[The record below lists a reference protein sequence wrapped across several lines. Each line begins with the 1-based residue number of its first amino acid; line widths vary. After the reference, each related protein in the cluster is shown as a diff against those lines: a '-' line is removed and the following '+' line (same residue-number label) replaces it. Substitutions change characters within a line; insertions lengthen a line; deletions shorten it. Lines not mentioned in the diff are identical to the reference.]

1 MDQQVIFRDY
11 QEQVATDHN
20 NIQEYVQT
28 AMDHIVADAVSATR
42 KFSGLMVTKTGQVEV
57 TVGAGRVYDT
67 GAVYALRAVLTQSLA
82 TYVAAAARRIVTVSA
97 YGQEVETDVEQRDY
111 LTDVDT
117 GTVEPRS
124 VAMTRS
130 RDVQIVFT
138 AGAEAAD
145 PVPAAVPATHV
156 VIANVLLDTT
166 QIISIDVQDQNQVVS
181 TDALDIRTDLLEAF
195 RSIIEP
201 RVTSLASD
209 LADLANR
216 VSGLSSQSD
225 LTRVYLDLARVK
237 ESLRYPADASG
248 FDTDFFLLQNKSDMN
263 NSQMLGFDAK
273 VEEGIRFNDANKNQ
287 FEISLFSANDPNA
300 ALAGGYLM
308 PKYSNVLKIQTG
320 AYTESLGI
328 AQYGYQVH
336 SMQVGYM
343 SRTRIR
349 YGGSYSV
356 CTNGNQWGTPGEP
369 PSAANLYDFNTV
381 EYSTVTQAWFQDST
395 HGGMPYGVTRTDYY
409 WLDTW
414 EEPFMY
420 EVTTNLA
427 INGAQVA
434 QTFLVSN
441 DIIATQL
448 GFYITAKGANEDI
461 HIALCEVTA
470 GQPDLD
476 KVCLKTVYAQ
486 QNIVTG
492 WNICPIQPTF
502 LAKGKRYAFVF
513 ISNANHQIGMTSG
526 QSYLDG
532 TFFYSTDGIY
542 YMGDLTKD
550 MMIQVYGA
558 QFASSQVAIEF
569 APINLDGGF
578 RDVDILAEQW
588 VPGSCELVYEM
599 RPNGTGEWQPLI
611 EDNAGVLAVAP
622 PLAQFRAR
630 FVGTTDMMPILH
642 LTGSRVSVSRPKT
655 AFKHVSTPMHVP
667 ALSNVAHNVTF
678 VNLLE
683 MFDPTP
689 HTYGISVRVG
699 STEYAPDTTVTE
711 LMDTQAK
718 RYQKTYTF
726 SLPAGT
732 TQFTIEQTGTTNSPQ
747 VTYHVAERSFYT
759 K

>member
-1 MDQQVIFRDY
+1 MDRQVIFRDY

-20 NIQEYVQT
+20 NLQDYVQD
-28 AMDHIVADAVSATR
+28 AMDNIVSDAISAVR
-42 KFSGLMVTKTGQVEV
+42 KYSGLMVTKTGQVEV
-57 TVGAGRVYDT
+57 TVGAGRVFDA
-67 GAVYALRAVLTQSLA
+67 GAVYGRRTVLTQSLA

-97 YGQEVETDVEQRDY
+97 FGQEVETDVETRDY

-117 GTVEPRS
+117 GTVEPRA

-145 PVPAAVPATHV
+145 PVPPAVPATHV
-156 VIANVLLDTT
+156 AIANIVLDTT
-166 QIISIDVQDQNQVVS
+166 QIVSIQMLDQNAVVS
-181 TDALDIRTDLLEAF
+181 TDALDFRTDLLEAF
-195 RSIIEP
+195 RAIIEP

-225 LTRVYLDLARVK
+225 LSRIFLDLARVK
-237 ESLRYPADASG
+237 ESLRYPDDATGYDS
-248 FDTDFFLLQNKSDMN
+248 DFFLLDNKSDYN
-263 NSQMLGFDAK
+263 NTQLLGYDAK
-273 VEEGIRFNDANKNQ
+273 VQEGIRFNDANKNQ

-308 PKYSNVLKIQTG
+308 PKYTNVLKIQTG

-336 SMQVGYM
+336 SMKVGYM
-343 SRTRIR
+343 ARSRIR
-349 YGGSYSV
+349 YGGSYTV
-356 CTNGNQWGTPGEP
+356 CTNGNSFGTPGE
-369 PSAANLYDFNTV
+369 AAPATNLYDFHTTEFTTV
-381 EYSTVTQAWFQDST
+381 QNNAATWDHPYAWS
-395 HGGMPYGVTRTDYY
+395 RTDYY

-414 EEPFMY
+414 QEPFMY
-420 EVTTNLA
+420 EVTTDLA
-427 INGAQVA
+427 ITGAQVA

-441 DIIATQL
+441 DTIATQV

-470 GQPDLD
+470 GQPDLT
-476 KVCLKTVYAQ
+476 KVCLKTTYPQ
-486 QNIVTG
+486 QNIVGG
-492 WNICPIQPTF
+492 WNLCPIQPTF

-550 MMIQVYGA
+550 MMLQVYGA
-558 QFASSQVAIEF
+558 QFAASQVAIEF

-588 VPGSCELVYEM
+588 VPASCELVYEM

-611 EDNAGVLAVAP
+611 KDNAGILAVAP

-630 FVGTTDMMPILH
+630 FIGTSDMMPILH
-642 LTGSRVSVSRPKT
+642 LTGSRVTVSRPKT
-655 AFKHVSTPMHVP
+655 AFKHVSTKMTVP
-667 ALSNVAHNVTF
+667 AMANVANNLTF

-689 HTYGISVRVG
+689 HTYSISVRVG
-699 STEYAPDTTVTE
+699 STDYAPVTTVTE
-711 LMDTQAK
+711 LKDATAK

-732 TQFTIEQTGTTNSPQ
+732 TQFTIVQNGTTNSPQ
-747 VTYHVAERSFYT
+747 VTYHVAERTFYT

>member
-11 QEQVATDHN
+11 QEQTATDHN

-42 KFSGLMVTKTGQVEV
+42 KYSGLMITKTGQVEV
-57 TVGAGRVYDT
+57 TIGAGRVYDT
-67 GAVYALRAVLTQSLA
+67 GAVYALRSVLTQSLA
-82 TYVAAAARRIVTVSA
+82 TYVAAAARRIVTISA

-130 RDVQIVFT
+130 RNVQIVFT

-156 VIANVLLDTT
+156 VIANVMLDTT
-166 QIISIDVQDQNQVVS
+166 QIVSIDIQDQNKVVS
-181 TDALDIRTDLLEAF
+181 TDALDIRTDLLETF

-216 VSGLSSQSD
+216 MTGLSSASD
-225 LTRVYLDLARVK
+225 LSRIYLDLARVK

-248 FDTDFFLLQNKSDMN
+248 FDTDFFLDQTKSDMT
-263 NSQMLGFDAK
+263 NSKLLGFDAR
-273 VEEGIRFNDANKNQ
+273 VEEGIRFNNANANQ

-300 ALAGGYLM
+300 AMAGGYLM
-308 PKYSNVLKIQTG
+308 PKYTNVLKIQTG
-320 AYTESLGI
+320 NYTESLGI

-336 SMQVGYM
+336 SMKVGYM
-343 SRTRIR
+343 SRTRVR
-349 YGGSYSV
+349 YGGSYTV
-356 CTNGNQWGTPGEP
+356 CTNGNAWSTPGNP
-369 PSAANLYDFNTV
+369 VDTTNLYDFNTI
-381 EYSTVTQAWFQDST
+381 EYSTVTNNYNVHGNGDGAWSQ
-395 HGGMPYGVTRTDYY
+395 RTDYY

-420 EVTTNLA
+420 EVTTNLSVT
-427 INGAQVA
+427 GAQVA

-441 DIIATQL
+441 DIIATQV
-448 GFYITAKGANEDI
+448 GFYITQKAANEDI

-470 GQPDLD
+470 GQPDLE
-476 KVCLKTVYAQ
+476 KVVLKTVYAQ

-492 WNICPIQPTF
+492 WNLCPIQPTF

-513 ISNANHQIGMTSG
+513 ISNANHQIGMTNG

-578 RDVDILAEQW
+578 RDIDILAEQW

-599 RPNGTGEWQPLI
+599 RPNGTGEWQSLTQ
-611 EDNAGVLAVAP
+611 DNSGVLAVAP

-630 FVGTTDMMPILH
+630 FVGTRDMMPILH
-642 LTGSRVSVSRPKT
+642 LTGSRVHVSRPKA
-655 AFKHVSTPMHVP
+655 AFKHVSTTMTVP
-667 ALSNVAHNVTF
+667 ALSNVTHNLTF

-689 HTYGISVRVG
+689 HTYAMTVRVG
-699 STEYAPDTTVTE
+699 STEYSPDTTVTV
-711 LMDTQAK
+711 LKDAKAK
-718 RYQKTYTF
+718 RYEKTYTF

-747 VTYHVAERSFYT
+747 VTYHVAERSFYS

>member
-1 MDQQVIFRDY
+1 MDRKVIFRDY

-20 NIQEYVQT
+20 NLQDYVQA
-28 AMDHIVADAVSATR
+28 AMDNIVSDAVSASR
-42 KFSGLMVTKTGQVEV
+42 KYSGLMVSKTGQVEV
-57 TVGAGRVYDT
+57 TIGAGRIYDM
-67 GAVYALRAVLTQSLA
+67 GAVYGRRSVLTQSLA

-97 YGQEVETDVEQRDY
+97 FGQETETDIETRDY

-117 GTVEPRS
+117 GTVEPRAVS
-124 VAMTRS
+124 MTDS
-130 RDVQIVFT
+130 RDVQLVFT

-145 PVPAAVPATHV
+145 PVPPAIPATHV
-156 VIANVLLDTT
+156 VIANVMLDTT
-166 QIISIDVQDQNQVVS
+166 QVISIDMQDQNAVVS
-181 TDALDIRTDLLEAF
+181 TDALDLRTDLLEAF

-216 VSGLSSQSD
+216 VTGLSSQSD
-225 LTRVYLDLARVK
+225 LSRVYLDLARVK
-237 ESLRYPADASG
+237 ESLRYPDDASG
-248 FDTDFFLLQNKSDMN
+248 FDADFFLLPNKSDYN
-263 NSQMLGFDAK
+263 NTKLLGYDAK
-273 VEEGIRFNDANKNQ
+273 VQEGIRFNDANANQ

-300 ALAGGYLM
+300 AAAGGYLM

-320 AYTESLGI
+320 SYTESLGI

-336 SMQVGYM
+336 SMKVGYM
-343 SRTRIR
+343 ARSRIR
-349 YGGSYSV
+349 YGGSYTV
-356 CTNGNQWGTPGEP
+356 CTNGNSYGSPGEAVP
-369 PSAANLYDFNTV
+369 ATNLYDFSSV
-381 EYSTVTQAWFQDST
+381 EFSTVQNNGATWDHPYAWS
-395 HGGMPYGVTRTDYY
+395 RTDYY

-414 EEPFMY
+414 QEPFMY
-420 EVTTNLA
+420 EVTTNLN
-427 INGAQVA
+427 ITGAQVA

-441 DIIATQL
+441 DIIATQI
-448 GFYITAKGANEDI
+448 GFYISAKAANEDI

-470 GQPDLD
+470 GQPDLE
-476 KVCLKTVYAQ
+476 KVCLKTTYAQ
-486 QNIVTG
+486 ANIVTG
-492 WNICPIQPTF
+492 WNLCPIQPTF

-550 MMIQVYGA
+550 MMLQVYGA

-578 RDVDILAEQW
+578 RDIDILAEQW
-588 VPGSCELVYEM
+588 VPGSCELIYEM
-599 RPNGTGEWQPLI
+599 RPNGTGQWQPLI
-611 EDNAGVLAVAP
+611 SDNAGVLAVAP

-655 AFKHVSTPMHVP
+655 AFKHVSTTMTVP
-667 ALSNVAHNVTF
+667 AMSAVANNLTF

-689 HTYGISVRVG
+689 HTYGITVRVG
-699 STEYAPDTTVTE
+699 STDYNPVTTVSKVKDTT
-711 LMDTQAK
+711 AK
-718 RYQKTYTF
+718 RYEKTYTF
-726 SLPAGT
+726 SLPGGT
-732 TQFTIEQTGTTNSPQ
+732 TQFTVSQTGTTNSPQ
-747 VTYHVAERSFYT
+747 VTYHVAERTFYT

>member
-1 MDQQVIFRDY
+1 MDRKKIFRDY

-20 NIQEYVQT
+20 DLQEFVQE
-28 AMDHIVADAVSATR
+28 AMDNLVSDAVSAVR
-42 KFSGLMVTKTGQVEV
+42 KYSGLMVTKTGQVEV
-57 TVGAGRVYDT
+57 TIGAGRVYDA
-67 GAVYALRAVLTQSLA
+67 GAVYARRTVLTQSLA
-82 TYVAAAARRIVTVSA
+82 TYTAAAARRIVTISG
-97 YGQEVETDVEQRDY
+97 YGQEVETDVETRDY

-117 GTVEPRS
+117 GTVEPRAVS
-124 VAMTRS
+124 TTLS
-130 RDVQIVFT
+130 RDAQLVFT

-145 PVPAAVPATHV
+145 PVPAAIPATHV

-166 QIISIDVQDQNQVVS
+166 QIISIDMQDQNAVVS

-195 RSIIEP
+195 RAIIEP

-216 VSGLSSQSD
+216 VTGMSSQSD

-248 FDTDFFLLQNKSDMN
+248 FDSDFFLLQNKSDMN
-263 NSQMLGFDAK
+263 NAQMLGFDAK
-273 VEEGIRFNDANKNQ
+273 VEEGIRFNDANANQ

-343 SRTRIR
+343 SRSRIR

-356 CTNGNQWGTPGEP
+356 CTNGNSWGTPGEASP
-369 PSAANLYDFNTV
+369 AANLYDFNTT
-381 EYSTVTQAWFQDST
+381 EYSTVTNFPPTWDHPYAWS
-395 HGGMPYGVTRTDYY
+395 RTDYY

-420 EVTTNLA
+420 EVTTDLS
-427 INGAQVA
+427 ITGAQVA
-434 QTFLVSN
+434 QTLLISN

-476 KVCLKTVYAQ
+476 KVCLKTVYPQ

-569 APINLDGGF
+569 APITLDGGF
-578 RDVDILAEQW
+578 RDIDILAEQW

-599 RPNGTGEWQPLI
+599 RPNGNGEWQPLI
-611 EDNAGVLAVAP
+611 ADNAGVLAVAP

-630 FVGTTDMMPILH
+630 FIGTSDMMPILH

-655 AFKHVSTPMHVP
+655 AFKHVSTPMTVP
-667 ALSNVAHNVTF
+667 AMSSVSHNLTF

-699 STEYAPDTTVTE
+699 STEYAPDTSVTV
-711 LMDTQAK
+711 LKDAAAK
-718 RYQKTYTF
+718 RYEKTYTF

-732 TQFTIEQTGTTNSPQ
+732 TKFTIEQTGTTNSPQ
-747 VTYHVAERSFYT
+747 MTYHVAERTFYT

>member
-1 MDQQVIFRDY
+1 MDRKVKFRDY

-20 NIQEYVQT
+20 NLQDYVQQ
-28 AMDHIVADAVSATR
+28 AMDNIVSDAVSATR
-42 KFSGLMVTKTGQVEV
+42 KYSGLMVTKTGQVEV
-57 TVGAGRVYDT
+57 TVGQGRVYDM
-67 GAVYALRAVLTQSLA
+67 GAVFGRRAVLTQSVA

-97 YGQEVETDVEQRDY
+97 YGQETETDIETRDY

-117 GTVEPRS
+117 GTVEPRAVS
-124 VAMTRS
+124 MTES
-130 RDVQIVFT
+130 RDAQLVFT

-145 PVPAAVPATHV
+145 PVPPAVPATHV
-156 VIANVLLDTT
+156 VIANIMLDTT
-166 QIISIDVQDQNQVVS
+166 QIISIDMQDQNQVVS
-181 TDALDIRTDLLEAF
+181 TDALDIRTDMLETF
-195 RSIIEP
+195 RSMIEP

-216 VSGLSSQSD
+216 VKGLADQSD
-225 LTRVYLDLARVK
+225 LSRVYLDLARVK
-237 ESLRYPADASG
+237 ESLRYPDDASG
-248 FDTDFFLLQNKSDMN
+248 FDADFFLMPNKSDYN
-263 NSQMLGFDAK
+263 NTLLLGYDAK

-300 ALAGGYLM
+300 SLAGGYLM
-308 PKYSNVLKIQTG
+308 PKYVNVLKIQTG
-320 AYTESLGI
+320 AYTSSLGI

-343 SRTRIR
+343 ARSRVR
-349 YGGSYSV
+349 YGGSYTV
-356 CTNGNQWGTPGEP
+356 CTNGNNFSTPGE
-369 PSAANLYDFNTV
+369 AVDTTNLYDFNTT
-381 EYSTVTQAWFQDST
+381 EFTTVQSNPASWDHPYAW
-395 HGGMPYGVTRTDYY
+395 TRTDYY

-414 EEPFMY
+414 QEPFMY
-420 EVTTNLA
+420 EITTDLA
-427 INGAQVA
+427 ITGAQVA

-448 GFYITAKGANEDI
+448 GFYITAKAANEDI
-461 HIALCEVTA
+461 HLALCEVTA
-470 GQPDLD
+470 GMPDLT
-476 KVCLKTVYAQ
+476 KVCLKTTYPHSS
-486 QNIVTG
+486 IGTG
-492 WNICPIQPTF
+492 WNVCPIQPTF
-502 LAKGKRYAFVF
+502 LGKGKRYALVF
-513 ISNANHQIGMTSG
+513 ISNANHQVGMTSG

-558 QFASSQVAIEF
+558 AFPSSQVAIEF

-578 RDVDILAEQW
+578 RDIDILAEMW
-588 VPGSCELVYEM
+588 VPGSCQLVFEM
-599 RPNGTGEWQPLI
+599 RPNGTGQWQPLI
-611 EDNAGVLAVAP
+611 ADNAGILAVAP

-630 FVGTTDMMPILH
+630 FIGTQDMQPILH
-642 LTGSRVSVSRPKT
+642 LTGSRVTVSRPKT
-655 AFKHVSTPMHVP
+655 VFKHVSTKMTVP
-667 ALSNVAHNVTF
+667 AMSASANNLTF

-689 HTYGISVRVG
+689 HTYNMTVRVG
-699 STEYAPDTTVTE
+699 STDYTPNATVTE
-711 LMDTQAK
+711 LKDATAK

-732 TQFTIEQTGTTNSPQ
+732 TQFTIVQNGTTNSPQ
-747 VTYHVAERSFYT
+747 VTYHVAERTFYT

>member
-1 MDQQVIFRDY
+1 MDRKKLFRDY
-11 QEQVATDHN
+11 QEQVASDHN
-20 NIQEYVQT
+20 DLQEFVQE
-28 AMDHIVADAVSATR
+28 AMDNIVHDAISGVR
-42 KFSGLMVTKTGQVEV
+42 KYSGLMVTKTGQVEV
-57 TVGAGRVYDT
+57 TVGAGRVYDG
-67 GAVYALRAVLTQSLA
+67 GAVYGRRTVLTQSLA
-82 TYVAAAARRIVTVSA
+82 TYVAAAARRIVTISA
-97 YGQEVETDVEQRDY
+97 FGQEVETDVETRDY

-117 GTVEPRS
+117 DTVEPRAVS
-124 VAMTRS
+124 TTLS
-130 RDVQIVFT
+130 RDAQLVFT

-156 VIANVLLDTT
+156 MIANVLLDTT
-166 QIISIDVQDQNQVVS
+166 QIVSIDMQEQNQVVS
-181 TDALDIRTDLLEAF
+181 TDTLDVRTDLLETF

-216 VSGLSSQSD
+216 MSGLSSASD
-225 LTRVYLDLARVK
+225 LSRIYLDLARVK

-248 FDTDFFLLQNKSDMN
+248 FDTDFFLDQTKSDMT
-263 NSQMLGFDAK
+263 NSQALGFDAK

-300 ALAGGYLM
+300 SLVGGFLM
-308 PKYSNVLKIQTG
+308 PRYTSVLKIQTG
-320 AYTESLGI
+320 NYTESLGI

-336 SMQVGYM
+336 AMKVGYM

-349 YGGSYSV
+349 YGGSYTV
-356 CTNGNQWGTPGEP
+356 CTNGNAWSTPGNP
-369 PSAANLYDFNTV
+369 VDTTNLYDFNTV
-381 EYSTVTQAWFQDST
+381 GYSTVTNNYNV
-395 HGGMPYGVTRTDYY
+395 HGNGDGSMSTRTDYY
-409 WLDTW
+409 WMDSWL
-414 EEPFMY
+414 EPFMY
-420 EVTTNLA
+420 EVTNNLS
-427 INGAQVA
+427 ITGAQVA

-441 DIIATQL
+441 DMVATQL
-448 GFYITAKGANEDI
+448 GFYITAKAANEDI

-470 GQPDLD
+470 GQPDLE
-476 KVCLKTVYAQ
+476 KVCLKTVYAHQ
-486 QNIVTG
+486 SIVTG
-492 WNICPIQPTF
+492 WNVCPIQPTF
-502 LAKGKRYAFVF
+502 LSKGKRYAFVF

-558 QFASSQVAIEF
+558 KFASSQVAIEF

-578 RDVDILAEQW
+578 RDIDILAEQW
-588 VPGSCELVYEM
+588 VPGSCELIYEM

-611 EDNAGVLAVAP
+611 KDNSSVLAVAP

-630 FVGTTDMMPILH
+630 FIGTSDMMPILH

-655 AFKHVSTPMHVP
+655 AFKHISKQMTVP
-667 ALSNVAHNVTF
+667 ALSSGAHNLTF

-689 HTYGISVRVG
+689 HTYGLSVRVG
-699 STEYAPDTTVTE
+699 TTDYTPDTTVTV
-711 LMDTQAK
+711 LKDAKAK
-718 RYQKTYTF
+718 RYEKTYTF
-726 SLPAGT
+726 NLPPGT
-732 TQFTIEQTGTTNSPQ
+732 TQFTIQQTGTTNSPQ
-747 VTYHVAERSFYT
+747 MTYHVAERSFYT

>member
-1 MDQQVIFRDY
+1 M
-11 QEQVATDHN
+11 
-20 NIQEYVQT
+20 
-28 AMDHIVADAVSATR
+28 
-42 KFSGLMVTKTGQVEV
+42 
-57 TVGAGRVYDT
+57 
-67 GAVYALRAVLTQSLA
+67 
-82 TYVAAAARRIVTVSA
+82 
-97 YGQEVETDVEQRDY
+97 
-111 LTDVDT
+111 
-117 GTVEPRS
+117 
-124 VAMTRS
+124 
-130 RDVQIVFT
+130 
-138 AGAEAAD
+138 
-145 PVPAAVPATHV
+145 
-156 VIANVLLDTT
+156 
-166 QIISIDVQDQNQVVS
+166 QDQNAVIS

-195 RSIIEP
+195 RAIIEP

-216 VSGLSSQSD
+216 VTGLAAQDD
-225 LTRVYLDLARVK
+225 LSRVYLDLARVK

-248 FDTDFFLLQNKSDMN
+248 FDADFFLLQEKSDWN
-263 NSQMLGFDAK
+263 NTLLLGYDAK
-273 VEEGIRFNDANKNQ
+273 VEEGIRFNDANANQ

-300 ALAGGYLM
+300 ASVGGYLM

-320 AYTESLGI
+320 AYTDSLGI

-336 SMQVGYM
+336 SMAVGYM
-343 SRTRIR
+343 SRSRIR
-349 YGGSYSV
+349 YGGSYTV
-356 CTNGNQWGTPGEP
+356 CTNGGYANTPGE
-369 PSAANLYDFNTV
+369 AVDTTNLYDFHTTEFQTV
-381 EYSTVTQAWFQDST
+381 QDIPPT
-395 HGGMPYGVTRTDYY
+395 WAHPYYGTRTDYY
-409 WLDTW
+409 WYDTW

-420 EVTTNLA
+420 EITTDLS
-427 INGAQVA
+427 ITGAQVA
-434 QTFLVSN
+434 QTFLISN
-441 DIIATQL
+441 DIVATQL
-448 GFYITAKGANEDI
+448 GFYITAKAANEDI

-476 KVCLKTVYAQ
+476 KVCLKTTYAQ
-486 QNIVTG
+486 ANIVTG
-492 WNICPIQPTF
+492 WNLCPIQPTF
-502 LAKGKRYAFVF
+502 LAKGKRYALVF

-588 VPGSCELVYEM
+588 VPGSCQLVFEM

-611 EDNAGVLAVAP
+611 GDNSGVLGTAP

-630 FVGTTDMMPILH
+630 FIGTTDMAPILH
-642 LTGSRVSVSRPKT
+642 LTGSRVNVSRPKT
-655 AFKHVSTPMHVP
+655 AWKHVSTPMTVP
-667 ALSNVAHNVTF
+667 AMANVAHNLTF

-689 HTYGISVRVG
+689 HTYGISIRVG
-699 STEYAPDTTVTE
+699 STEYTPDTTVTE
-711 LMDTQAK
+711 LKDITAK

-747 VTYHVAERSFYT
+747 VTYHVAERVFYT